1 MKAAAPAAA
10 PGAIAQVIDKVSKEY
25 NRTLT
30 KKLLMIDALLLY
42 CVATGIVQVCKYDKM
57 ILDMLH
63 VFIYSYL
70 ILRIY

>member
-1 MKAAAPAAA
+1 MKAAPPAAA

-42 CVATGIVQVCKYDKM
+42 CVATGVVQVCKYYY
-57 ILDMLH
+57 
-63 VFIYSYL
+63 FYCSYL
-70 ILRIY
+70 QKRNR